1 MPTAQAPSGGRI
13 VPASRTL
20 HPGRRA
26 RGPALAV
33 IATLAVGAL
42 GPVAAKS
49 ADRLPEVA
57 TTAVRVLPVPR
68 PHMLGAGSVETARAE
83 VAVVVPIIHDTPPPS
98 PRETPQRTVV
108 RVIQQHLSRRGYDP
122 GPLDGRLGTQ
132 TRRAIR
138 AFQRDCGLA
147 VTGAVGD
154 ALIDRLVGADA
165 CRRDGAR

>member
-13 VPASRTL
+13 APAFRTL

-26 RGPALAV
+26 RGLALAV
-33 IATLAVGAL
+33 IATLAAGAF
-42 GPVAAKS
+42 GPVAAES
-49 ADRLPEVA
+49 ADRLPAVA
-57 TTAVRVLPVPR
+57 TTAVRVLPAPKPR
-68 PHMLGAGSVETARAE
+68 MLGSGRAE
-83 VAVVVPIIHDTPPPS
+83 AVAMPPSGHVVPSLHRGDP
-98 PRETPQRTVV
+98 PQRTAM
-108 RVIQQHLSRRGYDP
+108 RVIQQHLRRLGYDP

-154 ALIDRLVGADA
+154 ALIDRLVGVGA
-165 CRRDGAR
+165 CREGQAK